1 MGYTDVGQVAEKGGF
16 VAMSAGGN
24 FMVSLSG
31 GGADVGGISDGHG
44 YVFTKV
50 QGDLVASA
58 RLYKVDWKDGN
69 NKVGWVIRESLAPEA
84 RRITL
89 NLGDYAHR
97 YSRMGVRR
105 NHGGQYT
112 MV

>member
-1 MGYTDVGQVAEKGGF
+1 MSYTYYVSAWNQSGESLPSEVSVAVAGGGTGILPKGWGYTDVGQVAEKGGF

-58 RLYKVDWKDGN
+58 RLYKGTIRWDG
-69 NKVGWVIRESLAPEA
+69 
-84 RRITL
+84 
-89 NLGDYAHR
+89 
-97 YSRMGVRR
+97 
-105 NHGGQYT
+105 
-112 MV
+112 